1 MGGSI
6 PYSIRRSV
14 IKQWLEGLPRD
25 QIAKVNQIATGT
37 VSAIVKGCKEPDPE
51 FILLREVAVILN
63 QHRLDL
69 ALFSPLI
76 RLGRLIGKMN
86 TTEEEIEQFVEN
98 IDIHCFKKGV
108 AIQEFIRTINE
119 VSELSKKFGV
129 PLGKLPE
136 HLIELRAELSQ
147 LNAKIQA
154 MKIQERE
161 ALKRFNLTLEI
172 INEYQREKP
181 VVDRLK
187 STQIERDSIK
197 KDLDMMAKELQM
209 EIAKVKKQRDYFK
222 LELNCRNDFLDQY
235 GYNLEWGIPEEELDL
250 ANEELSRNLEPT
262 DLKDM
267 LMEIYYS
274 PNKYTDIL
282 AMILKRFPSLDLKKK
297 TNEITRN
304 FLNSYG
310 N

>member
-108 AIQEFIRTINE
+108 AIQEFIKTINE

-147 LNAKIQA
+147 LNVKIQA

-161 ALKRFNLTLEI
+161 ALKRSNLTLEI
-172 INEYQREKP
+172 INEYQTEKP
-181 VVDRLK
+181 IVDRLK
-187 STQIERDSIK
+187 ATQIELRKIGNERDSIK
-197 KDLDMMAKELQM
+197 KDRDMMAKEIDRM
-209 EIAKVKKQRDYFK
+209 KVEKFFENREDGV
-222 LELNCRNDFLDQY
+222 D
-235 GYNLEWGIPEEELDL
+235 EEELDQ
-250 ANEELSRNLEPT
+250 ANEELNM
-262 DLKDM
+262 DLN
-267 LMEIYYS
+267 
-274 PNKYTDIL
+274 PGDIDK
-282 AMILKRFPSLDLKKK
+282 ILKEAYYNPGKYSDVIKVILERS
-297 TNEITRN
+297 RVS
-304 FLNSYG
+304 LNSRASD
-310 N
+310 

>member
-98 IDIHCFKKGV
+98 IDIHCFKKGE

-129 PLGKLPE
+129 SLAILPE
-136 HLIELRAELSQ
+136 YLIKRRAELAQ
-147 LNAKIQA
+147 LNAKLQA
-154 MKIQERE
+154 IKIQEQE
-161 ALKRFNLTLEI
+161 ALKRSNPFEFTSNVAV
-172 INEYQREKP
+172 NP
-181 VVDRLK
+181 
-187 STQIERDSIK
+187 
-197 KDLDMMAKELQM
+197 
-209 EIAKVKKQRDYFK
+209 
-222 LELNCRNDFLDQY
+222 
-235 GYNLEWGIPEEELDL
+235 
-250 ANEELSRNLEPT
+250 
-262 DLKDM
+262 
-267 LMEIYYS
+267 
-274 PNKYTDIL
+274 
-282 AMILKRFPSLDLKKK
+282 K
-297 TNEITRN
+297 TNEAYVYNIDADTVTVIDSKTVRILL
-304 FLNSYG
+304 FSRAP
-310 N
+310 

>member
-6 PYSIRRSV
+6 PYSIRSV

-108 AIQEFIRTINE
+108 EIQEFIRTINE
-119 VSELSKKFGV
+119 YLSY
-129 PLGKLPE
+129 L
-136 HLIELRAELSQ
+136 
-147 LNAKIQA
+147 
-154 MKIQERE
+154 
-161 ALKRFNLTLEI
+161 
-172 INEYQREKP
+172 
-181 VVDRLK
+181 
-187 STQIERDSIK
+187 
-197 KDLDMMAKELQM
+197 
-209 EIAKVKKQRDYFK
+209 
-222 LELNCRNDFLDQY
+222 
-235 GYNLEWGIPEEELDL
+235 
-250 ANEELSRNLEPT
+250 RNLEF
-262 DLKDM
+262 
-267 LMEIYYS
+267 
-274 PNKYTDIL
+274 
-282 AMILKRFPSLDLKKK
+282 R
-297 TNEITRN
+297 
-304 FLNSYG
+304 
-310 N
+310 

>member
-1 MGGSI
+1 
-6 PYSIRRSV
+6 
-14 IKQWLEGLPRD
+14 
-25 QIAKVNQIATGT
+25 
-37 VSAIVKGCKEPDPE
+37 
-51 FILLREVAVILN
+51 
-63 QHRLDL
+63 
-69 ALFSPLI
+69 
-76 RLGRLIGKMN
+76 
-86 TTEEEIEQFVEN
+86 
-98 IDIHCFKKGV
+98 
-108 AIQEFIRTINE
+108 
-119 VSELSKKFGV
+119 
-129 PLGKLPE
+129 
-136 HLIELRAELSQ
+136 
-147 LNAKIQA
+147 

-181 VVDRLK
+181 IVDRLK
-187 STQIERDSIK
+187 ATQIERDSIK

-262 DLKDM
+262 DLKNM

-274 PNKYTDIL
+274 PSKYTDIL

-297 TNEITRN
+297 TNEVWN
-304 FLNSYG
+304 
-310 N
+310 

>member
-6 PYSIRRSV
+6 PYSIRSSV

-86 TTEEEIEQFVEN
+86 TTEEEIEQFLEN

-108 AIQEFIRTINE
+108 EIQEFIRTINE

-136 HLIELRAELSQ
+136 HLIGLRAERSQ

-187 STQIERDSIK
+187 ATQIERNSIK
-197 KDLDMMAKELQM
+197 KDLDMMAKEHQM

-250 ANEELSRNLEPT
+250 ANEELSRNLEPI
-262 DLKDM
+262 DLKNM

-274 PNKYTDIL
+274 PSKYTDIL

-297 TNEITRN
+297 TNEVWN
-304 FLNSYG
+304 
-310 N
+310 

>member
-69 ALFSPLI
+69 ALLSPLI
-76 RLGRLIGKMN
+76 RLGRLIRKMN

-119 VSELSKKFGV
+119 VSELSKNFGV

-161 ALKRFNLTLEI
+161 ALKRSNLTLEI
-172 INEYQREKP
+172 INDYQREKP
-181 VVDRLK
+181 IVDRLK
-187 STQIERDSIK
+187 ATQIELRKIVNERDSIK
-197 KDLDMMAKELQM
+197 KDRDMMAKEIDRM
-209 EIAKVKKQRDYFK
+209 KVEKF
-222 LELNCRNDFLDQY
+222 LENRGDGVD
-235 GYNLEWGIPEEELDL
+235 EEELDQ
-250 ANEELSRNLEPT
+250 ANEELNM
-262 DLKDM
+262 DLNPGDIHKI
-267 LMEIYYS
+267 LKEAYYN
-274 PNKYTDIL
+274 PGKYTDVIKL
-282 AMILKRFPSLDLKKK
+282 VLERS
-297 TNEITRN
+297 RVS
-304 FLNSYG
+304 LNSRASD
-310 N
+310 